1 MRNTLKKVL
10 TTSAV
15 ILGLAT
21 ATTADEVKVG
31 GKGFTEQLLLA
42 EMTTRLLDSKG
53 LDVKKLEGMGTTV
66 LRAAMEN
73 GQVDVYWE
81 YTGTSL
87 ITFNK
92 VTDKLNAAE
101 TYARVKELD
110 AAKGIT
116 WLNASAANNTYALAV
131 RSGSD
136 INSLSDLA
144 AAYNGEADKPN
155 LGVNT
160 EFPRRP
166 DGLPGLKEAY
176 GFDVSRADLSP
187 MESGLVYSAL
197 KEGEV
202 DVGLVFATDGR
213 IAAFDFRVLEDD
225 KEFFPNYALVPTVR
239 TEVLDANPMIGEAL
253 NMLSATLSATVM
265 QGLNA
270 QVDVEKKT
278 IEDVAEEY
286 LKSQG
291 LI

>member
-253 NMLSATLSATVM
+253 NMLSATLSDTVM